1 MVSKKLAHKFLV
13 SINLFRSRLISLL
26 FLTLLISCDYDKKI
40 EELAADISQLQ
51 KEVNSL
57 KDAYAAGKI
66 ITNVE
71 PLKTEEGGWEIR
83 FSDNSVI
90 DLHNGKNGTDGTD
103 GITPYLKIDIND
115 NWIVSYDN
123 GKTYSVVSDT
133 EGKPVSA
140 KGTDGVNGVSVS
152 VRENKNGYYEIVTY
166 VENIDNPLNV
176 ISTPY
181 SSDNSNKISSIV
193 ENSQKGNIVI
203 TMQNGDEYKFLQTI
217 NYPTAIVLLKK
228 EYLITKKAD
237 FFEVE
242 FRVNPSNATITR
254 SDISVDLLQLKSY
267 AESYV
272 NTSQNYYIESLQKS
286 VNSKGEILQGQ
297 YILRLG
303 DTSKSSD
310 YTETCTL
317 VVTTKDSKENPI
329 QITSE
334 SFTLKRNLNPEQEL
348 TDIEVC
354 LPTDLYIMQGENTKL
369 FYRGFIKAVN
379 PYLYDIKV
387 MSDIGKT
394 YPRYYEI
401 DCKNKS
407 IPTGDYELIL
417 QVRDNNLNV
426 LGTAQTTIHIVEKKQ
441 VNKQINTL
449 CIGASA
455 TQTGCWPNE
464 LKRLINDDDVCFVG
478 RKEGSVEKI
487 KLEATG
493 GWSWSDFMSPEST
506 NSPFIKNGE
515 INIKDYADKYSN
527 GKIDLVITHLG
538 VNTALYENN
547 NWMQGELNYARQF
560 IESYFAEYPDGSM
573 IISAI
578 PMPDEG
584 INIYEN
590 SNTENNI
597 NRYGSLLTFMRY
609 NSLLY
614 DMVESYK
621 QTYSIYYAPTNVFFD
636 TDNAYPKWELDV
648 NNRVDE
654 KETIGVNGVHPTP
667 EGSYMVADGL
677 LPVFYEKIIK

>member
-1 MVSKKLAHKFLV
+1 MVSKKLAHKFQV
-13 SINLFRSRLISLL
+13 SINLIRSCLISLL
-26 FLTLLISCDYDKKI
+26 FLTLLISCDYDKRI
-40 EELAADISQLQ
+40 EELAADIYQLQ
-51 KEVNSL
+51 NEVNKL
-57 KDAYAAGKI
+57 KEAYDAGKI
-66 ITNVE
+66 ITKVE
-71 PLKTEEGGWEIR
+71 AVSEEEGGWAIT

-90 DLHNGKNGTDGTD
+90 NLHNGKDGANGV
-103 GITPYLKIDIND
+103 TPYVKIDTNN

-133 EGKPVSA
+133 EGKPISA
-140 KGTDGVNGVSVS
+140 KGTDGIDGVSVS
-152 VRENKNGYYEIVTY
+152 VRVNKDGYYEIVTY
-166 VENIDNPLNV
+166 VENIDSPINV

-193 ENSQKGNIVI
+193 ENSQSGNIVI
-203 TMQNGDEYKFLQTI
+203 TMQNGETYKFLQTI
-217 NYPTAIVLLKK
+217 NYPTAIILLKK

-286 VNSKGEILQGQ
+286 LNSKGEILQGQ

-354 LPTDLYIMQGENTKL
+354 LPPDLYIMQGENTKL

-401 DCKNKS
+401 DCKNKT
-407 IPTGDYELIL
+407 IPTGDYQLIL

-426 LGTAQTTIHIVEKKQ
+426 LGSAITTVHIIEKQ
-441 VNKQINTL
+441 QINKSINTL

-455 TQTGCWPNE
+455 TATGYWPAE
-464 LKRLINDDDVCFVG
+464 LNRLINDDNVRFVG
-478 RKEGSVEKI
+478 RKEGTGENV

-493 GWSWSDFMSPEST
+493 GWNWSDYLSPQ
-506 NSPFIKNGE
+506 SPFVEDDELKF
-515 INIKDYADKYSN
+515 KSYADKYCN
-527 GKIDLVITHLG
+527 GSIDLIITHLG
-538 VNTALYENN
+538 VNTALTENN
-547 NWMQGELNYARQF
+547 NWMQTNLNYAKSF
-560 IESYFAEYPDGSM
+560 IEAYFAEFPEGKM

-584 INIYEN
+584 INIYNN
-590 SNTENNI
+590 SNSENNI

-609 NSLLY
+609 NSQLY
-614 DMVESYK
+614 DIVESYK

-636 TDNAYPKWELDV
+636 TDNGYPKEELDV

>member
-1 MVSKKLAHKFLV
+1 MVSKKLAHKFQV

-51 KEVNSL
+51 KDVNSL

-71 PLKTEEGGWEIR
+71 PLKTEEGGWKIR

-90 DLHNGKNGTDGTD
+90 DLHNGKNETEV
-103 GITPYLKIDIND
+103 ITPYFKIDTNN

-133 EGKPVSA
+133 EGNPISA
-140 KGTDGVNGVSVS
+140 KGTDGVDGVSVS
-152 VRENKNGYYEIVTY
+152 VRVNKDGYYEIVTY
-166 VENIDNPLNV
+166 AENIDSPINV

-193 ENSQKGNIVI
+193 ENSQSGNIVI
-203 TMQNGDEYKFLQTI
+203 TMQNGAAYNFLQTI
-217 NYPTAIVLLKK
+217 NYPTAIILLKK

-286 VNSKGEILQGQ
+286 LNSKGEILQGQ

-354 LPTDLYIMQGENTKL
+354 LPPDLYIMQGENTKL

-401 DCKNKS
+401 DCKNKT
-407 IPTGDYELIL
+407 IPTGDYELTL
-417 QVRDNNLNV
+417 QVRDNNLNI
-426 LGTAQTTIHIVEKKQ
+426 LGSANTTIHIIEKKE
-441 VNKQINTL
+441 VNKYINTL

-455 TQTGCWPNE
+455 TATGCWPAE
-464 LKRLINDDDVCFVG
+464 LKRLINDDEVCFIG
-478 RKEGSVEKI
+478 RKEGTDEKI

-493 GWSWSDFMSPEST
+493 GWNWSDFSSSKSV

-515 INIKDYADKYSN
+515 INIKGYADKYCN
-527 GKIDLVITHLG
+527 GKIDLIITHLG

-547 NWMQGELNYARQF
+547 NWMQDQIKYARQF
-560 IESYFAEYPDGSM
+560 IEAYFADFPNGSM

-621 QTYSIYYAPTNVFFD
+621 QTYSIYYAATNVFFD
-636 TDNAYPKWELDV
+636 TDNAYPKEGLNV

-654 KETIGVNGVHPTP
+654 KETVGVNGVHPTP
-667 EGSYMVADGL
+667 EGSYMVADGI